1 MINLSEKFINEELID
16 FFYKNKSK
24 ILEILN
30 SVIPENVIIKNENY
44 RIRYAV
50 NEDNKFLYI
59 KTEKDL
65 NIGLKIFEVKLL
77 KNSFYKIY
85 GVKYKQYIENGFDI

>member
-1 MINLSEKFINEELID
+1 MCKLCSFAISMQV
-16 FFYKNKSK
+16 K
-24 ILEILN
+24 I
-30 SVIPENVIIKNENY
+30 SSF
-44 RIRYAV
+44 
-50 NEDNKFLYI
+50 DNKFLYI

-77 KNSFYKIY
+77 KNPFYKIY

>member
-1 MINLSEKFINEELID
+1 MINLSKNLINEELID
-16 FFYKNKSK
+16 YFYKNKYK

-30 SVIPENVIIKNENY
+30 SVIPENVMIKNKNY
-44 RIRYAV
+44 RIKYAV

-65 NIGLKIFEVKLL
+65 NIGLKIFEVKLF
-77 KNSFYKIY
+77 NYPVYKIY